1 MPGLEHKYPSTALLL
16 VSNICDGFCRYCFRK
31 RVFMKNCRET
41 LRDIPAAMQ
50 YIREH
55 REITNVLLSGGD
67 PLSLSTR
74 KLKKIIH
81 QLRRIEHVGI
91 IRLGTKM
98 PAYNPY
104 RILNDRH
111 LIKMIHKYSTP
122 EKRIYVITH
131 FDHPRELTQPARKAI
146 TLLYKAGAIMANQ
159 TPLIRGINDE
169 PFVLAELFRTLSFAG
184 ISPYY
189 VFQCRPT
196 TGNKPYAVPI
206 EEGYEIFECAKSMV
220 SGLAKTANYI
230 MSHTTGKI
238 LVAGKTDDQIFFK
251 YHRTA
256 DDADNSQIIVA
267 AGNPQAYWFED
278 YPELVEYTESVDQRI
293 VR

>member
-1 MPGLEHKYPSTALLL
+1 
-16 VSNICDGFCRYCFRK
+16 
-31 RVFMKNCRET
+31 MKNCRET